1 MEEEVNGYEQG
12 VMDILWNK
20 RKRDRFTKIFKCIM
34 YLGLIACALELILV
48 FLLNLYYIQL
58 ERKAML
64 FDRNITDEMVN
75 LALACRSKLWY
86 VVIIDVGIFIIGV
99 AGWYII
105 EKKFYNYLDE
115 IIYMSSTYNW
125 EDAHAKSMLDEVLEQ
140 YYGGKKS
147 DI

>member
-1 MEEEVNGYEQG
+1 M
-12 VMDILWNK
+12 I
-20 RKRDRFTKIFKCIM
+20 
-34 YLGLIACALELILV
+34 
-48 FLLNLYYIQL
+48 
-58 ERKAML
+58 

-75 LALACRSKLWY
+75 LSLACRSKLLY

>member
-1 MEEEVNGYEQG
+1 
-12 VMDILWNK
+12 
-20 RKRDRFTKIFKCIM
+20 
-34 YLGLIACALELILV
+34 
-48 FLLNLYYIQL
+48 
-58 ERKAML
+58 
-64 FDRNITDEMVN
+64 MVN
-75 LALACRSKLWY
+75 LSLACRSKLLY

-105 EKKFYNYLDE
+105 EKKFYNHLDE